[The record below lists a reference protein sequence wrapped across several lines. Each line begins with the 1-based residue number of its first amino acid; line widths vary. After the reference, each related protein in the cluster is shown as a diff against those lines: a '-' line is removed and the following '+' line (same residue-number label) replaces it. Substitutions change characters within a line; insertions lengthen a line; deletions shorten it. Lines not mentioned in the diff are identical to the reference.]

1 MPLPGKRN
9 IDKRKTENQTKD
21 KKMKLSPYLSHDTHP
36 AILTLRVGTITATIV
51 DVVAF
56 SWMLKAHERVYTDG
70 VGELYTLFPL
80 IFVSHQIPPFSLL
93 SH

>member
-1 MPLPGKRN
+1 MPLPGKW
-9 IDKRKTENQTKD
+9 KTDNQTED
-21 KKMKLSPYLSHDTHP
+21 KKMKLSPHLSHDTHP
-36 AILTLRVGTITATIV
+36 AILTLRMGTITASIV

-80 IFVSHQIPPFSLL
+80 IFVSYNVPF
-93 SH
+93 